1 MKVSS
6 ATDAGSEVERLT
18 NFVLDEGDVAGR
30 QLAIYRLGEL
40 VGVGEQALSVA
51 ATRGLARIGL
61 EFERGRLP
69 AELEFD
75 FFEVALDVLQA
86 NEEQTRPISGNGDT
100 SEVGAA
106 SRSLGKLTEIVRR
119 KFSNGPS
126 RAAMLELARFGGDIE
141 RGEVVFRTHT
151 QAQCVRCHRL
161 GQEGSNVGPDLA
173 GIASKRDAEY
183 LYRAVVDPSADIDE
197 KYRTQMVLLDSDEV
211 VQGVQI
217 AETDEILK
225 LANSQGEIV
234 EVSKEEIVEVSE
246 NKVSLM
252 PEIKEVLTPREVRD
266 LVAYL
271 STLKAE
277 AE

>member
-1 MKVSS
+1 
-6 ATDAGSEVERLT
+6 
-18 NFVLDEGDVAGR
+18 
-30 QLAIYRLGEL
+30 
-40 VGVGEQALSVA
+40 
-51 ATRGLARIGL
+51 
-61 EFERGRLP
+61 
-69 AELEFD
+69 
-75 FFEVALDVLQA
+75 
-86 NEEQTRPISGNGDT
+86 
-100 SEVGAA
+100 
-106 SRSLGKLTEIVRR
+106 
-119 KFSNGPS
+119 
-126 RAAMLELARFGGDIE
+126 
-141 RGEVVFRTHT
+141 VVFRTHT

-225 LANSQGEIV
+225 LANTQGEIV